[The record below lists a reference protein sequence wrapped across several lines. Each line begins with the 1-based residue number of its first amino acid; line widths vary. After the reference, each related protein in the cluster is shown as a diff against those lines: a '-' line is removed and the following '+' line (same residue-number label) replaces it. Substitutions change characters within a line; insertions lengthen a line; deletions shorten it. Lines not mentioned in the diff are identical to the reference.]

1 MLLRI
6 APAGSFCATVDGRV
20 IGTAIGID
28 YGEFG
33 WIAMMLVDPAVRGQ
47 GIGRR
52 LLERALD
59 AIPDDRPIRLDAT
72 PMGRHLYQ
80 QYDFKDEAQLTR
92 HVAPAMQGARPTTS
106 FSARQIRDADV
117 PLIAARDRRIF
128 GGNREPV
135 LRWSLEGAPQ
145 YGWTVI
151 DVAGTAHYCL
161 GRQGTLFDQIG
172 PVVSDDAA
180 VARAL
185 VEGALANASGRQV
198 VIDAFDGEAAFT
210 GWLAT
215 RGFEAQRP
223 LYRMCRAAR
232 STGQPYRSRQERFG
246 EFAIL
251 GPEFA

>member
-28 YGEFG
+28 YGGFG
-33 WIAMMLVDPAVRGQ
+33 WIAMMLVDPALRGQ

-59 AIPDDRPIRLDAT
+59 AIPGDRPIRLDAT

-92 HVAPAMQGARPTTS
+92 HVAPAMQSARHTTAP
-106 FSARQIRDADV
+106 SARQIRDADV
-117 PLIAARDRRIF
+117 PLIAGRDREIF

-151 DVAGTAHYCL
+151 DAAENAHYCL

-172 PVVSDDAA
+172 PVVSDDVA

-198 VIDAFDGEAAFT
+198 VIDAFDGDAVFT

-223 LYRMCRAAR
+223 LFRMCRAAR
-232 STGQPYRSRQERFG
+232 STGSGFSARGRSVK

-251 GPEFA
+251 GPEFG